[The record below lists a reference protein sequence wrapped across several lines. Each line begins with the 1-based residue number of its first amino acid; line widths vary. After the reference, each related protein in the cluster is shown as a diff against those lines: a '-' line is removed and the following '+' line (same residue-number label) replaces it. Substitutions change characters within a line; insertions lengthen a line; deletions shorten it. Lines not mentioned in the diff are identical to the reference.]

1 MFLGAKNNWKNTM
14 KEVKLFLSDLGIKLD
29 YLSKTNNMFIQEAN
43 FCENIGGNF
52 PAIFYSQYQ
61 IDKPE
66 FIREVFKQR
75 ILKEVYLSK
84 KYASEYKPYII
95 IDEELYFY
103 WRLKYGI

>member
-1 MFLGAKNNWKNTM
+1 M
-14 KEVKLFLSDLGIKLD
+14 KEVKLFLSDLGIKLG

-66 FIREVFKQR
+66 FIRE
-75 ILKEVYLSK
+75 
-84 KYASEYKPYII
+84 
-95 IDEELYFY
+95 ELYFY
-103 WRLKYGI
+103 RAYRKNPLFMRYKCYFI